1 MCFWLCFTVMFL
13 HCTPKISHFVW
24 LPLFFPFYSF
34 QTISGCWEIK
44 HSVQQIKCKNL
55 SGTVGEQ
62 LEYHNLQYVKYSV
75 HLSDKQKEL
84 ERLFQKVLDL
94 MSVYVP
100 PSRLCHLSA
109 PHSSRP
115 ALIFIGWGRAELLQ
129 LEDSFWSFDTQMTR
143 EQTSAETANSF
154 QRTHWRGRIKYVR
167 IEEKTRWRIFY
178 VQIMR
183 LERLRENWR
192 EKKTAVKWL

>member
-1 MCFWLCFTVMFL
+1 MKTLSL
-13 HCTPKISHFVW
+13 AAGRLNKHFVILSSILTLFHCDVSALHTKNLSLCG

-115 ALIFIGWGRAELLQ
+115 ALIFIGWGRAELQQ

-154 QRTHWRGRIKYVR
+154 QRTHGRG
-167 IEEKTRWRIFY
+167 E
-178 VQIMR
+178 
-183 LERLRENWR
+183 
-192 EKKTAVKWL
+192 